1 MTQDT
6 STPAET
12 PSAQT
17 NAWLQR
23 LNNWK
28 LPIIVSGGFLGAA
41 IGAAAARLFIRSD
54 EIALESD
61 RRRGPQGISLSPSL
75 LIPMAITLIGLIRE
89 VGGLAGNKPEK

>member
-1 MTQDT
+1 MTQ
-6 STPAET
+6 ET
-12 PSAQT
+12 PSQT

-54 EIALESD
+54 EIAIERD
-61 RRRGPQGISLSPSL
+61 RQRGPQGIGFAPLVL
-75 LIPMAITLIGLIRE
+75 LPLAITLVGLIRE
-89 VGGLAGNKPEK
+89 IGGLAGDKAEK